1 MCSISSL
8 TILGYLLPVIKSVEK
23 DKNQSKIKLIRID
36 GNTGRM
42 KNNDR
47 SKKLRF
53 ESTYADV
60 VRDGFK

>member
-1 MCSISSL
+1 MDY
-8 TILGYLLPVIKSVEK
+8 LGHGLDHSKAEMFVYSVEK